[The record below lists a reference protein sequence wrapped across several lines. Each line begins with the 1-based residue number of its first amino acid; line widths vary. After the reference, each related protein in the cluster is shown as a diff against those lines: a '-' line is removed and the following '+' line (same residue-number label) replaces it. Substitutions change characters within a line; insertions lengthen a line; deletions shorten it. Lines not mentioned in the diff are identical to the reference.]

1 MDDEHNACI
10 ADFGLARIFGESGF
24 TTKSVS
30 GTWRWMAFEL
40 IEFSDE
46 EEIIPQVTF
55 ESDVWAFSMT
65 VLEVRRTLSIHYPSV
80 SSILFC

>member
-1 MDDEHNACI
+1 VNDEHTACI
-10 ADFGLARIFGESGF
+10 ADFGLARILGESGF

-46 EEIIPQVTF
+46 EESIPPVTF
-55 ESDVWAFSMT
+55 ESDVWAFGMT
-65 VLEVRRTLSIHYPSV
+65 VLEVRQVFSV
-80 SSILFC
+80 TALNLIMLFF